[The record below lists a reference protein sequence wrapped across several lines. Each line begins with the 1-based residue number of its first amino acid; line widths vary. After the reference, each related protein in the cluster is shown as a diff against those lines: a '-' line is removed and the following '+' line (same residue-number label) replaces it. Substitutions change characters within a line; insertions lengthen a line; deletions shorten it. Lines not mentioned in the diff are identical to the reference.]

1 MHIPFEQEVFV
12 LNNNIQ
18 MCLFVHL
25 RQLLVP
31 HTTNTMYRR
40 NISRVNVL
48 RRLFKIEYR
57 VLIDFFSFFLPYNYP
72 CSLL

>member
-1 MHIPFEQEVFV
+1 MHILFEQEVFV
-12 LNNNIQ
+12 PNDNIQ

-25 RQLLVP
+25 RQLLVL
-31 HTTNTMYRR
+31 NTMYRR